1 MISEPDNTATRD
13 ARLDGVVAEYLQ
25 AVEAGE
31 PPARQAWLAR
41 YPELATELTA
51 FFADCDAVERVAVR
65 QRSVAPALP
74 TGDPN
79 STVTL
84 AVGAP
89 VVAPG
94 TQVRYFGDYEVLA
107 EIARGGMG
115 VVFRARQVSLNRL
128 VAVKMILSDS
138 WRAAVQPLH

>member
-1 MISEPDNTATRD
+1 M
-13 ARLDGVVAEYLQ
+13 
-25 AVEAGE
+25 
-31 PPARQAWLAR
+31 
-41 YPELATELTA
+41 
-51 FFADCDAVERVAVR
+51 R
-65 QRSVAPALP
+65 QRSVAPVLS

-89 VVAPG
+89 ALAPG
-94 TQVRYFGDYEVLA
+94 THVRYFGDYEVLA

-128 VAVKMILSDS
+128 VAVKMILSGQL
-138 WRAAVQPLH
+138 AAPAEVQRFHTEAEAAAGLDHPNIVPIHEVGEFQGQCYLSMKLVEGGNA